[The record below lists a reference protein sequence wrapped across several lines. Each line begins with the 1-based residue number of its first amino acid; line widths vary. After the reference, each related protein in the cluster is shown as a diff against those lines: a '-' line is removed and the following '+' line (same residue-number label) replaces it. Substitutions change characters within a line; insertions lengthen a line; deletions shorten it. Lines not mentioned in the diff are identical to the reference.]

1 MDLVKV
7 LVWILLGVNLLLSRA
22 TFEKYFHGSGYIFF
36 GRNGTRYNWVGSK
49 RICNEQSGYN
59 LVSIESREE
68 WNFLRQTIQR
78 ENTTEYFIGL
88 WEDTSTGVWRWLS
101 DNSSVNASS
110 RGHWPWARGEPN
122 NRGGDY
128 EENCAQMYR
137 DYLNN
142 YGLYNDVSCTSPKS
156 YAGFICELTGLP
168 GQPSSLSTN
177 SVSPNE
183 IVISWSAPTDVGDGI
198 TRYCVKWQAAGISHI
213 QQRVVTVSRSATLD
227 KLTPYTWFDIQVRAE
242 TDKGSGP
249 WSVSLKV
256 RTNESIPV
264 VVKVD
269 DLEKGILYLPI
280 AISAALLFIA
290 MIILTVVFIL
300 LRKNHQEM
308 ASRKKAV
315 KMNQRD
321 FQESLPL
328 NVLNVGARLE
338 FASGNGTGIERF
350 HREPLVQQEG
360 VYTELLPESMMTSEN
375 DGSRT
380 YTSLVK
386 STEDSDIE
394 YMNQL
399 LASEYV
405 NV

>member
-1 MDLVKV
+1 
-7 LVWILLGVNLLLSRA
+7 
-22 TFEKYFHGSGYIFF
+22 
-36 GRNGTRYNWVGSK
+36 
-49 RICNEQSGYN
+49 
-59 LVSIESREE
+59 
-68 WNFLRQTIQR
+68 
-78 ENTTEYFIGL
+78 
-88 WEDTSTGVWRWLS
+88 
-101 DNSSVNASS
+101 
-110 RGHWPWARGEPN
+110 
-122 NRGGDY
+122 
-128 EENCAQMYR
+128 
-137 DYLNN
+137 
-142 YGLYNDVSCTSPKS
+142 
-156 YAGFICELTGLP
+156 
-168 GQPSSLSTN
+168 
-177 SVSPNE
+177 
-183 IVISWSAPTDVGDGI
+183 
-198 TRYCVKWQAAGISHI
+198 
-213 QQRVVTVSRSATLD
+213 
-227 KLTPYTWFDIQVRAE
+227 
-242 TDKGSGP
+242 
-249 WSVSLKV
+249 
-256 RTNESIPV
+256 PV
-264 VVKVD
+264 VAKAD

-280 AISAALLFIA
+280 AISAALLFIV

-308 ASRKKAV
+308 GTWIL
-315 KMNQRD
+315 NQRD